1 MWRTKLLRTGN
12 SKPSHRYQSMMN
24 LNTIELVVVAAVF
37 VLAGLVKGVIG
48 VGLPTIAMGLL
59 GTLMAPNRAAAILVI
74 PALLTNV
81 WQMWDGP
88 ALPNLLRRLW
98 PMLVCALLGTL
109 PMAGI
114 LAAANVRLTT
124 ALLGIALMGYALVG
138 LSGVHFKIPRRTE
151 PVLGPLIGLVTGLI
165 IGATGIFV
173 VPGVP
178 YLQALDLGKDEL
190 LQALAIS
197 AFISTVALALGLG
210 LNKGL
215 GSAIAGP
222 AAIALAA
229 AFVGMAFGQVLR
241 SRLSVTTF
249 RHWVLVGLLA
259 LGTSMLARFVL

>member
-1 MWRTKLLRTGN
+1 
-12 SKPSHRYQSMMN
+12 
-24 LNTIELVVVAAVF
+24 
-37 VLAGLVKGVIG
+37 
-48 VGLPTIAMGLL
+48 
-59 GTLMAPNRAAAILVI
+59 
-74 PALLTNV
+74 
-81 WQMWDGP
+81 
-88 ALPNLLRRLW
+88 
-98 PMLVCALLGTL
+98 
-109 PMAGI
+109 
-114 LAAANVRLTT
+114 
-124 ALLGIALMGYALVG
+124 
-138 LSGVHFKIPRRTE
+138 
-151 PVLGPLIGLVTGLI
+151 VLGPLIGLATGLI
-165 IGATGIFV
+165 NGATGIFV

-215 GSAIAGP
+215 GSAIAVP

-259 LGTSMLARFVL
+259 LGSSMLARFVL

>member
-1 MWRTKLLRTGN
+1 
-12 SKPSHRYQSMMN
+12 MN
-24 LNTIELVVVAAVF
+24 LGTIELMVVAAVF

-59 GTLMAPNRAAAILVI
+59 GALMAPNRAAAILVI

-98 PMLVCALLGTL
+98 PMLMCALLGTL
-109 PMAGI
+109 PVAGI

-124 ALLGIALMGYALVG
+124 ALLGVALMSYALIG
-138 LSGVHFKIPRRTE
+138 LSGVHFKVPRRTE
-151 PVLGPLIGLVTGLI
+151 PVLGPLIGLATGFI
-165 IGATGIFV
+165 NGATGIFV

-210 LNKGL
+210 KLDRTPYRRTQPRARSSPGRQRKVL
-215 GSAIAGP
+215 RPVWFTKTATARRIR
-222 AAIALAA
+222 
-229 AFVGMAFGQVLR
+229 GQVAHVVRYRPSLLPTNR
-241 SRLSVTTF
+241 TQSRC
-249 RHWVLVGLLA
+249 LV
-259 LGTSMLARFVL
+259 